1 MSVISSLGEVSGVP
15 VIDREACTCCGDCA
29 EACPTGVLRVDPDGG
44 IRIDATATFG
54 CFACA
59 HCMMACPTDAV
70 RVNGRGLCP
79 DDLAALPR
87 PETRATPEQIEALFL
102 SRRSVRHFQ
111 DTPVSAEL
119 LDRVIAAAATAP
131 MGIPPWEVGIVAL
144 NGHER
149 VRELA
154 RDTAKLYAGLLK
166 FADHPLVLALLR
178 PFLKGTTYRQ
188 LRSFI
193 LPLARDIVAAD
204 KLGED
209 HVLYDAPAV
218 LLFHTSPHAD
228 AVDADAADAVI
239 ACTYAMIAAE
249 ALGLGSCMIG
259 CVAPPLSRNRKLCAK
274 HGIPAGHK
282 PALVLILGHPAISY
296 RKAIRRAFLSVKHL

>member
-15 VIDREACTCCGDCA
+15 VIDRGLCSRCGDCA
-29 EACPTGVLRVDPDGG
+29 EACPTGVLQVSPDGS
-44 IRIDATATFG
+44 IRIDPTASFG
-54 CFACA
+54 CIACA
-59 HCMMACPTDAV
+59 HCMMVCLTDAV
-70 RVNGRGLCP
+70 RVNGRGLRP
-79 DDLAALPR
+79 NDLAELPR

-102 SRRSVRHFQ
+102 SRRSIRHFQ

-131 MGIPPWEVGIVAL
+131 MGIPPWEVGVVSL
-144 NGHER
+144 QGREQ

-166 FADHPLVLALLR
+166 FVDHSLVLALLR
-178 PFLKGTTYRQ
+178 SFLKRATYRQ

-204 KLGED
+204 QRGED
-209 HVLYDAPAV
+209 AVLYDAPAA
-218 LLFHTSPHAD
+218 LLFHTSPYAD
-228 AVDADAADAVI
+228 TADAVI

-259 CVAPPLSRNRKLCAK
+259 CVAPTLARNRNLCAK

-282 PALVLILGHPAISY
+282 PALVLILGHPVITYQRAV
-296 RKAIRRAFLSVKHL
+296 RRAFLAVKHL

>member
-15 VIDREACTCCGDCA
+15 VIDRATCTRCGDCA

-44 IRIDATATFG
+44 IRIDTTATFG
-54 CFACA
+54 CIACA
-59 HCMMACPTDAV
+59 HCMMACPTDAI
-70 RVNGRGLCP
+70 RVNGRGLRP

-87 PETRATPEQIEALFL
+87 PETRATPEQIEALLL
-102 SRRSVRHFQ
+102 SRRSVRRFQ
-111 DTPVSAEL
+111 GKPVSAEL

-131 MGIPPWEVGIVAL
+131 MGIPPWEVGVVAL
-144 NGHER
+144 NGREC

-166 FADHPLVLALLR
+166 FVDHAPVFALLR
-178 PFLKGTTYRQ
+178 SFLKQATYHQ

-193 LPLARDIVAAD
+193 VPLGRDIVAAD
-204 KLGED
+204 KRGED
-209 HVLYDAPAV
+209 KVLYDAPAA
-218 LLFHTSPHAD
+218 LLFYTSPY
-228 AVDADAADAVI
+228 ADAADAII
-239 ACTYAMIAAE
+239 AGTYAMIAAE

-259 CVAPPLSRNRKLCAK
+259 CVAPPLARNRNLCAK

-282 PALVLILGHPAISY
+282 PALVLILGHPAVSY
-296 RKAIRRAFLSVKHL
+296 QRAVRRRFSPAAKT